1 MCISFTSHPTSLGCA
16 ENVRKNNSGHRF
28 TSAVVCVPCFSE
40 PIDLI
45 FAFNIILVVVAV
57 GEKIILLF
65 SIAMEPTLVSG
76 ELIKMGPS

>member
-1 MCISFTSHPTSLGCA
+1 M
-16 ENVRKNNSGHRF
+16 
-28 TSAVVCVPCFSE
+28 VCVPCFSE